1 MQTITSTAAW
11 MKLLM
16 LKPAALEAIERFG
29 RIHVMDQDGFSE
41 SATIGTAR
49 DESLFF
55 VFLNVQKEGLLFM
68 FNMGV
73 SQNETN
79 ETHGKPT
86 VFFFLGGGGGGGSNS
101 ERHTDHTH
109 MPTYHQGFSP
119 SEKNP
124 CAD

>member
-16 LKPAALEAIERFG
+16 LKPATLEA
-29 RIHVMDQDGFSE
+29 

-49 DESLFF
+49 DESLLS
-55 VFLNVQKEGLLFM
+55 FLNVQKEGLLFM

-73 SQNETN
+73 SQNETH

-86 VFFFLGGGGGGGSNS
+86 VFFFFGGGVLIL
-101 ERHTDHTH
+101 RDT
-109 MPTYHQGFSP
+109 PTTPICRVVSSRFFP
-119 SEKNP
+119 K
-124 CAD
+124 